1 MFMLSLASS
10 SVVAVLSFLFLMIR
24 PPPRSTRTDTLFPY
38 TTLFRSGHFRLAS
51 VLNARTAFRSG
62 MTPRQQGYGT
72 AAPSVTPNATVPH
85 GAARRGPTRP
95 IHHPHRHGSNLAAR
109 DHAAAASSAGS
120 VVQYVKV
127 AMTTD
132 TSTRPSLEDRKRT
145 RLTSS
150 PSCTL

>member
-95 IHHPHRHGSNLAAR
+95 LHHPHRHGSNVAAR
-109 DHAAAASSAGS
+109 DHAAAAFSEIGRTHVRTPGTNAHH
-120 VVQYVKV
+120 VCRLRIQ
-127 AMTTD
+127 TTNSNKKD
-132 TSTRPSLEDRKRT
+132 NKQ
-145 RLTSS
+145 
-150 PSCTL
+150 

>member
-1 MFMLSLASS
+1 MWRMGWWNVLIRSVRLIIGVFYSS
-10 SVVAVLSFLFLMIR
+10 RVRDARRALVTGVQTCALPICTCL
-24 PPPRSTRTDTLFPY
+24 
-38 TTLFRSGHFRLAS
+38 GHFRLAS

-95 IHHPHRHGSNLAAR
+95 LHHPHRHGSNVAAR
-109 DHAAAASSAGS
+109 DHAAAAFSDCS
-120 VVQYVKV
+120 VVPNVEV

-132 TSTRPSLEDRKRT
+132 PSQRTSMDKG
-145 RLTSS
+145 
-150 PSCTL
+150 